1 MSGKR
6 LHGGRNSLSRGQI
19 ERQTHRI
26 SYFEI
31 PTLPE
36 PRIGQPILARGS
48 EGQANVLRAVPDC
61 KLHLGPNTLETQWE
75 SKPSG
80 SQRQT
85 GFFCFSLFWCFQR
98 VARTSLHLYEKKITL
113 AHTLTFGF
121 DLTSPGDF

>member
-1 MSGKR
+1 MAAQGVKQP
-6 LHGGRNSLSRGQI
+6 LQGWT

-31 PTLPE
+31 PALPE

-61 KLHLGPNTLETQWE
+61 ELHLGPNTLETQRE

-80 SQRQT
+80 SK
-85 GFFCFSLFWCFQR
+85 G
-98 VARTSLHLYEKKITL
+98 
-113 AHTLTFGF
+113 G
-121 DLTSPGDF
+121 